1 MAASGAPLSALLPIL
16 ILAWAGLSVGQA
28 GVNFQPTG
36 DSRPVSCP
44 TPISNYAELHHAVA
58 CGGDGCANISCDT
71 ILLDTFN
78 AFAYGPPDAGSQLP
92 VLRNVTVTSA
102 GHVLWKMGHDDGDK
116 KAVTVQQGVTLS
128 LKNMTVEAN
137 PTVSTEAFLLP
148 AVLTLAGPS
157 SALVLENVTLLT
169 SKDIVREVLE
179 FAEDNLSSRD
189 YRETQL
195 PSGEE
200 AVIIEDYEGP
210 GLAARDVTISHWE
223 FPKRVDAK
231 SLRGQGI
238 SDPNRLVVALH
249 NWDVVLADH
258 LDILADLILEPSLFV
273 DKNNKALP
281 PIVIQR
287 NVSVLGQQATH
298 ANFAKVP
305 LLDFGLVEGAVKV
318 EGGATVK
325 FENLELLNLALGP
338 MDMHY
343 GFLMWFLD
351 FDRMSSDTTVI
362 IDNSAMV
369 VSCRELEHF
378 EYAVALLN
386 DPLQTLLPPLPNLTL
401 DSSDWNISRS
411 PDGIIMVEKGKA
423 FALEMRHVNLTC
435 RPSHGNLL
443 DVDFMLD
450 SPLETTSTDLGPPSS
465 EAPPVSASSTV
476 NSETSSS
483 SSSVGTS
490 STLFKVGLG
499 VLVPCIAVLGCL
511 LVWKCRSNMRL
522 KPAAR
527 NVQQNDSEKQLKGF
541 DMEGGAEA
549 PEPPPKNKK
558 KSVKHS
564 MSDSFE
570 EDKLDQLPALSH
582 EEGMGRLGHDSLKLT
597 PSAIGGS
604 HATEFIPDILKVS
617 NDIDDKQ
624 LVVKELLGQGQNGS
638 VHKGVWRELE
648 VAVKTIVFRG
658 EGNKDFHQQAIREVA
673 ITSGLAHP
681 NVVCTYSYDIKRLQP
696 GSLEARVQGLK
707 NKSGVNILDS
717 YVDWKLFIIQEYC
730 EKGTLRVAL
739 RDRAFLDPQT
749 EAPDLKSL
757 LEIAMGIAKGMHH
770 IHSKN
775 ILHGNLKPS
784 NVLLKSAP
792 ETHTR
797 MLAKVADFGLSL
809 KMSGEQTHVSNVQ
822 KGDPFYMS
830 REVMEEGSSSKAA
843 DIYAF
848 GVVLWEMY
856 MSQLSPSGKVTDEMF
871 QLFPRL
877 PWSCP
882 AMYGVLAAACMHPV
896 PSARPKFSDCMSFL
910 QTLWHQQRLGALTP
924 GSAVSSRERLRD
936 IGDAMVSTSPKLQ
949 WGGTPSQ
956 PSGGREWMQDPE
968 FQRSLEKSR
977 AHFQKCLAKMPPV
990 FRTIEYEAVYWSG
1003 AESSQSPRWH
1013 ADE

>member
-1 MAASGAPLSALLPIL
+1 MAACGALLAAFLLIL
-16 ILAWAGLSVGQA
+16 ILACANPSAGQA
-28 GVNFQPTG
+28 GVNFQPSG
-36 DSRPVSCP
+36 NSGPVSCP
-44 TPISNYAELHHAVA
+44 TPISDFAELHHAVA

-71 ILLDTFN
+71 ILLDNFN
-78 AFAYGPPDAGSQLP
+78 GFAYGPPDAGLQLP

-102 GHVLWKMGHDDGDK
+102 GHVLWKMGYANGQED
-116 KAVTVQQGVTLS
+116 AVKVQQGVTLS
-128 LKNMTVEAN
+128 LKNITVEAD
-137 PTVSTEAFLLP
+137 PTVSIEEFLLP
-148 AVLTLAGPS
+148 TVMNLAGTDS
-157 SALVLENVTLLT
+157 TLVLENVTLLT
-169 SKDIVREVLE
+169 SKDIVREVVQ
-179 FAEDNLSSRD
+179 FAEDNLFSRD
-189 YRETQL
+189 YRETKL
-195 PSGEE
+195 PNGED
-200 AVIIEDYEGP
+200 AIIIEDYDGP
-210 GLAARDVTISHWE
+210 GLTAREVTISHWE
-223 FPKRVDAK
+223 FPKHVDAK

-249 NWDVVLADH
+249 NWDVVLSDH
-258 LDILADLILEPSLFV
+258 LDILADLILDESLFAGKDGV
-273 DKNNKALP
+273 DLP
-281 PIVIQR
+281 QIVIER
-287 NVSVLGQQATH
+287 NVSLLGQQTTH
-298 ANFAKVP
+298 ADFAKVP
-305 LLDFGLVEGAVKV
+305 LLDLGLVKGVVKV
-318 EGGATVK
+318 ERGATAK

-351 FDRMSSDTTVI
+351 FDRTSNKTTVI
-362 IDNSAMV
+362 INNSAMV

-423 FALEMRHVNLTC
+423 FGLEMHYVNLTC

-450 SPLETTSTDLGPPSS
+450 SPLETTSTDLGPLTSESPS
-465 EAPPVSASSTV
+465 VSTSST
-476 NSETSSS
+476 SDSAASSS

-499 VLVPCIAVLGCL
+499 VLVPCIMVLGAL
-511 LVWKCRSNMRL
+511 LVWKCRSNRKL
-522 KPAAR
+522 RPTIR
-527 NVQQNDSEKQLKGF
+527 NVQHKDSEKELKGY
-541 DMEGGAEA
+541 DMEGGAEL
-549 PEPPPKNKK
+549 PEPP
-558 KSVKHS
+558 VKHKKTIKRS
-564 MSDSFE
+564 ISDSFDGDE
-570 EDKLDQLPALSH
+570 LDQLPALSND
-582 EEGMGRLGHDSLKLT
+582 EGMGRLGGDSLKLT

-730 EKGTLRVAL
+730 EQGTLRVAL
-739 RDRAFLDPQT
+739 REKVFVDPQT
-749 EAPDLKSL
+749 EGPDLKSL
-757 LEIAMGIAKGMHH
+757 LEIAMGIARGMHH

-784 NVLLKSAP
+784 NVLLKTAP
-792 ETHTR
+792 DTHTK

-809 KMSGEQTHVSNVQ
+809 KMNSEQTHVSNVQ
-822 KGDPFYMS
+822 KGDPFYMA

-848 GVVLWEMY
+848 GVMLWEMY
-856 MSQLSPSGKVTDEMF
+856 MSQLSPIGEVTDEMF
-871 QLFPRL
+871 RLFPRL

-910 QTLWHQQRLGALTP
+910 QTLWHQQRLGALTQA
-924 GSAVSSRERLRD
+924 SAVSPRERFRD
-936 IGDAMVSTSPKLQ
+936 TGDAMVSASPRMHWAGMHYQ
-949 WGGTPSQ
+949 QYS
-956 PSGGREWMQDPE
+956 GREWVHDPE
-968 FQRSLEKSR
+968 YQWTLERRR
-977 AHFQKCLAKMPPV
+977 AHFQKCLAKMPNV
-990 FRTIEYEAVYWSG
+990 FRTIEYEAVYWSE
-1003 AESSQSPRWH
+1003 ADMSQSPCWH
-1013 ADE
+1013 AD